1 MQFLLLFYFHYIVI
15 VVPMLLLLLVANNND
30 DDDAIAAIAATDA
43 ILAISIQDT
52 SGVSSLPNSADLN
65 FCVPDKVSTVV
76 CLCVFRPDSN
86 PLESLCPIF
95 AISEANSRRQ

>member
-15 VVPMLLLLLVANNND
+15 VVPMLVLLLVANNND
-30 DDDAIAAIAATDA
+30 GDDAIAATDA

>member
-15 VVPMLLLLLVANNND
+15 VVPMLLFLLVANNND
-30 DDDAIAAIAATDA
+30 DDDAIAATDA